1 LKSDKVLEFCEP
13 VAHAG
18 FRAYVD
24 HVRYSD
30 NRIILLSMFGRTND
44 VNAIWA
50 SLVGLKRP
58 NIFIDSKILSLQE
71 KTQYSSIT
79 KEIGKNRI
87 HKILIHPDATNK
99 FSALDAEGIYV
110 VGEDPRSVFWNKF
123 NRVISI
129 PLKENWRDAVWSIGI
144 HSGYIKPLLGFG
156 VPVCFIDCKESFWLG
171 RIKTALR
178 EGELR

>member
-1 LKSDKVLEFCEP
+1 
-13 VAHAG
+13 
-18 FRAYVD
+18 
-24 HVRYSD
+24 
-30 NRIILLSMFGRTND
+30 MFGRTND

-58 NIFIDSKILSLQE
+58 SIIIDDKILSLQD
-71 KTQYSSIT
+71 KTTYSSIT

-87 HKILIHPDATNK
+87 HKILIHPEATNK

-123 NRVISI
+123 NRVVSI
-129 PLKENWRDAVWSIGI
+129 PLKESWRDAIWSIGI

-156 VPVCFIDCKESFWLG
+156 VPVCFINCKESFWLG
-171 RIKTALR
+171 RIKTALQ